1 MTSAYR
7 QRHSSAAR
15 PPRVGPPG
23 SDSVPPRSPRGAL
36 LGAIVSA
43 RQGLSL
49 RPPTTQAFVAKQ
61 THLSLNGRKL
71 RSLGTALTS
80 APKAQVMYLF
90 DNELHSLAG
99 LSTHGLTHLYLQ
111 NNQLVATV
119 ELGATLNTL
128 TQLQKLY
135 ISGNRLAD
143 LMPLCGLLSLEEL
156 HAGSQRGGGEL
167 VLPPDLDRLGRSAP
181 ASASAPASVP
191 APASAPASASAR
203 ASAPSLDRLG
213 GLLLTA
219 TYLPSSIYY
228 RLRVLSLP
236 HNKLCDVTSLG
247 GCRRLESLD
256 LSANSGITDM
266 SDLAILLGS
275 AVELHTLD
283 LRRCPVADQ
292 RQMMDAVV
300 VCGATLT
307 KLNGREVGAS

>member
-1 MTSAYR
+1 MTSAAR

-15 PPRVGPPG
+15 PPWVEPPG
-23 SDSVPPRSPRGAL
+23 SGSGPPRSPRGAL

-49 RPPTTQAFVAKQ
+49 RSLTTQAFVAKQ

-181 ASASAPASVP
+181 ASASASAPASVP
-191 APASAPASASAR
+191 DPASAPASAP
-203 ASAPSLDRLG
+203 APGLDRLG
-213 GLLLTA
+213 RLLLTA
-219 TYLPSSIYY
+219 TYLPPSTPY

-236 HNKLCDVTSLG
+236 PWLPSYHPLQAA
-247 GCRRLESLD
+247 RP
-256 LSANSGITDM
+256 LSAAMVT
-266 SDLAILLGS
+266 
-275 AVELHTLD
+275 
-283 LRRCPVADQ
+283 
-292 RQMMDAVV
+292 
-300 VCGATLT
+300 
-307 KLNGREVGAS
+307 